1 MPGWLLLLQLLL
13 MSKCVLHPGLPAG
26 AMEPSPAPWQAGR
39 APQSHAADTDEV
51 HGDVSEAQ
59 VEQLLRQM
67 GLDGA
72 QAHAAVTDPLG
83 AQVTVGDPTQL

>member
-1 MPGWLLLLQLLL
+1 
-13 MSKCVLHPGLPAG
+13 MSKCVLHPGLPTG
-26 AMEPSPAPWQAGR
+26 AMEPSPACSVPRQAGK
-39 APQSHAADTDEV
+39 APQSHAADTNEV

-67 GLDGA
+67 GLDAA

-83 AQVTVGDPTQL
+83 AQVILGDPTQL